1 MASFYGNS
9 RLPSSAHLE
18 LTDRCNAGCPLCSRT
33 SRATG
38 GASVFVKNAD
48 LSLEMIRQRF
58 CQKFIRRSQFKYVH
72 LCGNY
77 GDPLVHPQLFQIVEH
92 FASNRVGLGIATN
105 GSLRKPRFWKQ
116 LGKLLASHDIKSK
129 VTFGLDGVDHKTH
142 ETYRK
147 FTHFEKILENAQAF
161 IRAGGVARWQF
172 IVFDHNE
179 HQIDQARE
187 MASALG
193 FQSFKLQVG
202 NRIRPANRTESDEDA
217 SVSDK
222 GYGASATIQDRKG
235 RKAVYGIRL
244 GSRLA
249 EATRKAHQYSP
260 DTVVEDVI
268 PCKVKAEDSF
278 FVSAEGFVFPCC
290 WTALHYNRLR
300 HADHPNVEETA
311 PWTAT
316 TPHYAWSEETNVYHR
331 TIGEIVRNGFFT
343 EIDRLLQPGHKVPIW
358 PCFKTCYHNANKEVL
373 ELADIQP

>member
-1 MASFYGNS
+1 MAALYGDS

-38 GASVFVKNAD
+38 GASVFVKNVD
-48 LSLEMIRQRF
+48 LSLEIIRRRF
-58 CQKFIRRSQFKYVH
+58 CAEFIRRSQFKYVH

-77 GDPLVHPQLFQIVEH
+77 GDPLVHPQLFEIVEH
-92 FASNRVGLGIATN
+92 FATSGVGLGIATN
-105 GSLRKPRFWKQ
+105 GSVRKPRFWKR
-116 LGKLLASHDIKSK
+116 LGTLLAAHDIKSK
-129 VTFGLDGVDHKTH
+129 ITFGIDGVDHQTH

-179 HQIDQARE
+179 HQIDRARE
-187 MASALG
+187 MAASLG

-202 NRIRPANRTESDEDA
+202 NRIRPKKQIASGGDEA
-217 SVSDK
+217 VSDK
-222 GYGASATIQDRKG
+222 GYGVSATIQDRKG
-235 RKAVYGIRL
+235 RRMDYGIRL
-244 GSRLA
+244 GDRLA

-260 DTVVEDVI
+260 ETIVEDVI

-290 WTALHYNRLR
+290 WTALHDNRLR
-300 HADHPNVEETA
+300 HAHHPNVEETA
-311 PWTAT
+311 LWTAT
-316 TPHYAWSEETNVYHR
+316 TPRYAWSEGTNVYHR
-331 TIGEIVRNGFFT
+331 TIGEILKSGFFAD
-343 EIDRLLQPGHKVPIW
+343 IDRLLQPGRKVPIW
-358 PCFKTCYHNANKEVL
+358 PCYKTCYLNANKEVL
-373 ELADIQP
+373 ELVDIQE